1 MIQFVN
7 PVRAADL
14 YLNSQ
19 FVAGDHVLTVH
30 SILSRQLFGRLWIE
44 IFFFDDQHGEHWF
57 SVNWGDDEITT
68 ARKGGLDFKI
78 Q

>member
-19 FVAGDHVLTVH
+19 FVAGDRVLTVH
-30 SILSRQLFGRLWIE
+30 SILSRRLVGRLWIE

-57 SVNWGDDEITT
+57 SVDWGTGVVET
-68 ARKGGLDFKI
+68 ARKGGLDFKV